1 MNSILIL
8 GTLGIIVGLIRAVP
22 QLVRLLRARQAHGV
36 SVDTAATS
44 SIVSFGWATYGAL
57 TRQPFVSLATGSSG
71 VIFAI
76 ITLLALRFGR
86 HVREF
91 TIAPLWLS
99 VLLVAGFVAGRA
111 GLGVVLPVSVLAAN
125 IPQLR
130 VAYKEGNLADL
141 SLGTW
146 LLSMADGVV
155 WGLYSLLQ
163 QDASIMVFA
172 AFQLTTSGLI
182 VALKLAHMAKHPQ
195 GGLHW

>member
-1 MNSILIL
+1 
-8 GTLGIIVGLIRAVP
+8 
-22 QLVRLLRARQAHGV
+22 
-36 SVDTAATS
+36 
-44 SIVSFGWATYGAL
+44 
-57 TRQPFVSLATGSSG
+57 
-71 VIFAI
+71 
-76 ITLLALRFGR
+76 
-86 HVREF
+86 
-91 TIAPLWLS
+91 
-99 VLLVAGFVAGRA
+99 
-111 GLGVVLPVSVLAAN
+111 LGVVLPVSVLAAN